1 MFPQPRHLK
10 VMEKKFALKASSSL
24 SHTTLGKSH
33 LFHGFRWDCER
44 KIFFFCSFIFTCL
57 VYPFVWLPLSEKL
70 NLFKKKKKGETEYLY
85 SQHYFEIWVKVP
97 PFYSWNIWK
106 MMKKRYWLSKGT
118 GFFFFFI
125 FSLVSQQ
132 PDQFSFYSWWMI
144 SKAVECVWLWSLIP
158 LSFWWELN
166 FHISVVNLGNL
177 SLCILWCNLRLVPV
191 SPVA

>member
-70 NLFKKKKKGETEYLY
+70 NLFKKKKKRRNRILILPALFWDMSKSTPILQLEYL
-85 SQHYFEIWVKVP
+85 ENDEEAVLVKQRN
-97 PFYSWNIWK
+97 WI
-106 MMKKRYWLSKGT
+106 
-118 GFFFFFI
+118 FFFFI